1 MMWKFLCVNT
11 DLHPAS
17 KILPMEINELCV
29 SPDRICT
36 PIYFWGSWGNANVHY
51 LFDLIVTPFVSTT
64 VIGGWLAVV
73 CSLGLIGLM

>member
-17 KILPMEINELCV
+17 KIFPMEINELCV

-36 PIYFWGSWGNANVHY
+36 PLYFWGSWGNANVNY
-51 LFDLIVTPFVSTT
+51 LFDLIVPSFGSTT
-64 VIGGWLAVV
+64 VICGLLYIV
-73 CSLGLIGLM
+73 CSWGSPGLM